1 MGEHAHRRHD
11 HRHRPGTKQT
21 LIVALVVTLGYAV
34 VEFIAGAAFHS
45 LALMSDAG
53 HMLSDALALGLAAF
67 ASWVGSRPGGSR
79 HSYGFARAEVVAAFV
94 NGLAMLLIVVV
105 IAVEAI
111 GRLLDPQP
119 VSGLGV
125 MIVAFVGLL
134 ANLFVAF
141 LIGRTERNL
150 NTRAALIHVVG
161 DLAGSVA
168 AVTAGA
174 VIYYTGWQPIDALLS
189 IVIAVLILGSTV
201 RLVLDAL
208 HVLME
213 GVPSGLRIEEIRSAI
228 GTFAGVRAVH
238 DLHVWN
244 ISSGQVALS
253 AHVELDNLDN
263 WAALLE
269 SARQMLQTRFGIA
282 HVTLQPEPTGGINP
296 GYRARVKI
304 IAQHG
309 DHGHAHARDHEH

>member
-1 MGEHAHRRHD
+1 M
-11 HRHRPGTKQT
+11 
-21 LIVALVVTLGYAV
+21 IVALVVTLGYAL
-34 VEFIAGAAFHS
+34 VEFFAGAAFHS

-67 ASWVGSRPGGSR
+67 ASWAGSRPAGSR

-94 NGLAMLLIVVV
+94 NGLVMLLIVVV
-105 IAVEAI
+105 IAVESI

-119 VSGLGV
+119 VAGLGV
-125 MIVAFVGLL
+125 MVVAFLGLL
-134 ANLFVAF
+134 VNLLVAF
-141 LIGRTERNL
+141 LIGRAERNL

-161 DLAGSVA
+161 DLIGSVA
-168 AVTAGA
+168 AITAGA

-189 IVIAVLILGSTV
+189 LVIAILILASTV
-201 RLVLDAL
+201 RLLLDAL

-213 GVPSGLRIEEIRSAI
+213 GVPTGLRMEEIAGVI
-228 GTFAGVRAVH
+228 GAFSGVRAVH

-244 ISSGQVALS
+244 ISSGQIALS

-269 SARQMLQTRFGIA
+269 SARQTLQTRF
-282 HVTLQPEPTGGINP
+282 VPKLNE
-296 GYRARVKI
+296 VFKI
-304 IAQHG
+304 VNLLYNN
-309 DHGHAHARDHEH
+309 

>member
-1 MGEHAHRRHD
+1 M
-11 HRHRPGTKQT
+11 
-21 LIVALVVTLGYAV
+21 IVALVVTLGYAL

-67 ASWVGSRPGGSR
+67 ASWVGSRPAGSR

-105 IAVEAI
+105 IAVESI
-111 GRLLDPQP
+111 RRLLDPQP
-119 VSGLGV
+119 VTGLGV
-125 MIVAFVGLL
+125 MVVAIFGLL

-141 LIGRTERNL
+141 LIGRGERDL
-150 NTRAALIHVVG
+150 NTRAALIHVIG
-161 DLAGSVA
+161 DLIGSVA
-168 AVTAGA
+168 AITAGA

-189 IVIAVLILGSTV
+189 LVIAILILGSTV
-201 RLVLDAL
+201 RLLLDAL

-213 GVPSGLRIEEIRSAI
+213 GVPAGLRIEEIGSAI
-228 GTFAGVRAVH
+228 GALTGVRAVH

-253 AHVELDNLDN
+253 AHVGLDNLDN
-263 WAALLE
+263 WAPLLE
-269 SARQMLQTRFGIA
+269 SARNMLQSRFGIA
-282 HVTLQPEPTGGINP
+282 HVTLQPEPAGGINP
-296 GYRARVKI
+296 GYRARIKI
-304 IAQHG
+304 LPQHD
-309 DHGHAHARDHEH
+309 DHGRGHHHDHKH